1 MKLLALVLAG
11 VGIYFIAFELDC
23 KGMMDKVDHRNNKC
37 VSICK
42 KSGNV
47 SGRLSLE
54 YKHTCLC
61 VTEKGK
67 EVYKRFK

>member
-23 KGMMDKVDHRNNKC
+23 KGMMDKVTDKNKAC
-37 VSICK
+37 FNICK
-42 KSGNV
+42 KFGNV

-54 YKHTCLC
+54 FKNTCIC
-61 VTEKGK
+61 VEEKGK
-67 EVYKRFK
+67 ESYKRIK